1 MKIKHLLLILFLAPS
16 FLMAQCQKQCSEQTE
31 EKEKTKTSTFLN
43 FQAGFQFQFINFSD
57 ANNQILSN
65 FDVPE
70 LEYGMASLMGGLY
83 FDIPNTP
90 FATSIEGSFGES
102 CPEDIEENET
112 QVLMR
117 SYGFKLKQIAK
128 IPLKNDISIVPTVG
142 VGFQNTSLRI
152 EGEVSSNESGQVIS
166 DAFYNKS
173 RSENYYTE
181 VGIGIEK
188 SMPMCAPSRTM
199 VMGASINYRK
209 PIKNTVEVT
218 SAESSFVDLTD
229 TNINAPVLD
238 LYFRFSL
245 Y

>member
-1 MKIKHLLLILFLAPS
+1 MKIKHLLLVLFLAPS

-31 EKEKTKTSTFLN
+31 EKETTKISTFLN
-43 FQAGFQFQFINFSD
+43 FQAGFQFQFVNFSD
-57 ANNQILSN
+57 ANKQILSN

-70 LEYGMASLMGGLY
+70 LEYGMASIMAGLY
-83 FDIPNTP
+83 LDIPNTP
-90 FATSIEGSFGES
+90 FATSIEGSFAES
-102 CPEDIEENET
+102 CPHDDKEYET
-112 QVLMR
+112 QALMR
-117 SYGFKLKQIAK
+117 SYGFKLKQVAK

-142 VGFQNTSLRI
+142 VGFQNTSIRI
-152 EGEVSSNESGQVIS
+152 DGETSSDESGQIFN
-166 DAFYNKS
+166 DTYKNKS
-173 RSENYYTE
+173 RSQNYYTE

-209 PIKNTVEVT
+209 PIQSTVEVT